1 MGVLDPAKDQAL
13 GSVVADTMVETLA
26 LHRIA
31 FQTFDVTPDLIERI
45 RRKGRII
52 YPDDEDIMRR
62 LKLQVTA
69 IAPATTTT
77 TTALF
82 TRLDSPAAGGGEGD
96 RQGHSRRLASQQ
108 DQQRP

>member
-62 LKLQVTA
+62 LKLQVTT
-69 IAPATTTT
+69 IDTATTTICKHVT
-77 TTALF
+77 TCY
-82 TRLDSPAAGGGEGD
+82 SPATVH
-96 RQGHSRRLASQQ
+96 RLCRRT
-108 DQQRP
+108 RR